1 MLRVSEE
8 SEAHFLIRK
17 GLGFVVAVG
26 FAFALNV
33 FARKRDYFRRRR
45 SPGSSTVSHKVA

>member
-17 GLGFVVAVG
+17 GLGCVVAVG
-26 FAFALNV
+26 FALALNV
-33 FARKRDYFRRRR
+33 SQGNVIISLGR
-45 SPGSSTVSHKVA
+45 VSQGVVKGL